1 MKKLVCML
9 LKTKMD
15 RAYEVVPS
23 AAALAK
29 SDSDIP
35 DKLPQ
40 LPMRLCVFGASASGK
55 GVLIASLLGKDFP
68 YKKIF
73 KKNVWIYSPTI
84 SLGDPSFADVDLSPD
99 HYVSDYDEMHINKIW
114 REQDKIISAHGK
126 KIAPQILLIFDD
138 VVTSLTNAKSSLLR
152 KLYFSGRHS
161 LISTIC
167 CSQLYS
173 ALPRAVRM
181 NASDAIF
188 FEAGRKARMLVGEE
202 QSIDPEQFEA
212 IMEQAT
218 SDAPYSFLY
227 VRYKK
232 PVASR
237 YMLRFTGRFF
247 EVAR

>member
-1 MKKLVCML
+1 MKKRSVKYC
-9 LKTKMD
+9 KKEMD
-15 RAYEVVPS
+15 HAYEVVPS

-29 SDSDIP
+29 KDSDIP
-35 DKLPQ
+35 ENLPQ
-40 LPMRLCVFGASASGK
+40 LPMRLCIYGASASGK
-55 GVLIASLLGKDFP
+55 GVLIASLLGKTFP
-68 YKKIF
+68 YRKAFRKNIWIF
-73 KKNVWIYSPTI
+73 SPTI
-84 SLGDPSFADVDLSPD
+84 SLGDPSFSEIDLEED
-99 HYVSDYDEMHINKIW
+99 HYVPDYDEKLISKIW
-114 REQDKIISAHGK
+114 SEQDKIISAHGK

-138 VVTSLTNAKSSLLR
+138 VVTSLTNAKASLLR

-188 FEAGRKARMLVGEE
+188 FESGRKARMLIGEE
-202 QSIDPEQFEA
+202 QSIDPDQFEA
-212 IMEQAT
+212 IMERAT
-218 SDAPYSFLY
+218 SDAPYSFLF

-237 YMLRFTGRFF
+237 YMLRFTGRLF
-247 EVAR
+247 EPAR

>member
-1 MKKLVCML
+1 
-9 LKTKMD
+9 MD

-29 SDSDIP
+29 TESDIP
-35 DKLPQ
+35 EKLPQ
-40 LPMRLCVFGASASGK
+40 LPMRMCIYGASASGK

-68 YKKIF
+68 YKKVF
-73 KKNVWIYSPTI
+73 KKNIWIFSPTI
-84 SLGDPSFADVDLSPD
+84 SLGDPSFSEVDLPPN
-99 HYVSDYDEMHINKIW
+99 HYVSDYDEALITKIW

-126 KIAPQILLIFDD
+126 GPRGAPHILLIFDD
-138 VVTSLTNAKSSLLR
+138 VVTSLTNAKTSLLR

-188 FEAGRKARMLVGEE
+188 FEAGRKARMLIGEE

-212 IMEQAT
+212 LMEQAT

-232 PVASR
+232 PIPTR

-247 EVAR
+247 EVSR

>member
-1 MKKLVCML
+1 
-9 LKTKMD
+9 MD

-23 AAALAK
+23 AAASAK
-29 SDSDIP
+29 TESDIP
-35 DKLPQ
+35 EKLPQ
-40 LPMRLCVFGASASGK
+40 LPMRMCIYGASASGK

-68 YKKIF
+68 YKKVF
-73 KKNVWIYSPTI
+73 KKNIWIFSPTI
-84 SLGDPSFADVDLSPD
+84 SLGDPSFSEVDLPPN
-99 HYVSDYDEMHINKIW
+99 HYVPDYDEALINKIW

-126 KIAPQILLIFDD
+126 GPRGAPHLLLIFDD
-138 VVTSLTNAKSSLLR
+138 VVTSLTNAKTSLLR

-167 CSQLYS
+167 CSQMYS

-188 FEAGRKARMLVGEE
+188 FEAGRKARMLIGEE

-212 IMEQAT
+212 LMEQAT

-232 PVASR
+232 PIPTR

-247 EVAR
+247 EVSR